1 MHLPCCFAAASS
13 RSLITQQ
20 SMITV
25 FSLAQAEIP
34 MAAGITNNMWRNA
47 GFMIFDTLLGNRIV
61 ISVST
66 EEAH

>member
-1 MHLPCCFAAASS
+1 
-13 RSLITQQ
+13 
-20 SMITV
+20 MITV

-47 GFMIFDTLLGNRIV
+47 GFMIFDTLLRNRIV